1 MKKYYIGITIG
12 PIFDTVREA
21 STPAALWFASRMF
34 SEVTKLLCDKILKL
48 DGYLNI
54 EIHSPYYSEEIRT
67 DDGVGKFHDRVIV
80 SAESASEELA
90 KEKLMDDMNAV
101 IAQVKE
107 EITKVFPKK
116 IMNEDRK
123 QFFNQYLQIHA
134 IVLEECEVG
143 NENCVLV
150 LSPYLDCLELMKT
163 FPADNYQNPIRR
175 TFMGE
180 KENRNVYIKESAL
193 FQDIKAE
200 ENQFKSPSGSIW
212 SIEEIASCHGKTD
225 MAGKASKYYAVIHA
239 DGDGMGTFL
248 SGLGNDKISGFS
260 RACLKYA
267 EAAADEIAAYEG
279 MTIYAG
285 GDDLLFLAP
294 VVNAKGKNIFE
305 LCNEIRNLFAEILR
319 QETCL
324 AGAVNLPTISFGIAI
339 RYKKFPL
346 YEALEASRSLLYIA
360 KGLGGEKN
368 RMAIDVQKHSGQSAA
383 VAVSNRS
390 CDQMIQLF
398 KIGQEEQSA
407 ANMETVAQSLLTSL
421 HAYRPILQELSK
433 NVKSGQIQE
442 TQFLKSW
449 MNFFDNPDQKRYLA
463 YFEEMG
469 NAFYEYFLSKNS
481 EKHIDALV
489 WGAQNKDPELISFEA
504 LLRIKKFLNEKGD
517 EV

>member
-1 MKKYYIGITIG
+1 MKKHYIGITIG

-48 DGYLNI
+48 DGYSNI

-80 SAESASEELA
+80 SVESASEEQTC
-90 KEKLMDDMNAV
+90 ESLMDDVNAV

-107 EITKVFPKK
+107 EISNVFPQK

-123 QFFNQYLQIHA
+123 QFFSQYLQIHA
-134 IVLEECEVG
+134 IVLDECEVG

-150 LSPYLDCLELMKT
+150 LSQHLDCLELMKT
-163 FPADNYQNPIRR
+163 FPADNYQNPIRQ

-180 KENRNVYIKESAL
+180 KGNRNVYIKESPL
-193 FQDIKAE
+193 FQNIKKE
-200 ENQFKSPSGSIW
+200 ENQFKSPDGSIW

-225 MAGKASKYYAVIHA
+225 LDNKVSKYYTVIHA

-248 SGLGNDKISGFS
+248 SGLGNDKITEFS

-267 EAAADEIAAYEG
+267 EAAAKRIAAFGG

-294 VVNAKGKNIFE
+294 VVNESGVTIFE
-305 LCNEIRNLFAEILR
+305 LCNEIRKLFIEILQ
-319 QETCL
+319 QESCL
-324 AGAVNLPTISFGIAI
+324 AGAAKLPTISFGIAI

-346 YEALEASRSLLYIA
+346 YEALDVSRTLLYTA

-368 RMAIDVQKHSGQSAA
+368 RMAIDVQKHSGQSVA
-383 VAVSNRS
+383 VAVSNES
-390 CDQMIQLF
+390 CEQMIQLF
-398 KIGQEEQSA
+398 KIGQKLQNT
-407 ANMETVAQSLLTSL
+407 ANMEGVAKSLLTSL
-421 HAYRPILQELSK
+421 HTYRPIMQKLSK
-433 NVKSGQIQE
+433 NVKNGQIQMS
-442 TQFLKSW
+442 QFLNVW
-449 MNFFDNPDQKRYLA
+449 MNFFDSPDQKRYQT

-469 NAFYEYFLSKNS
+469 QAFYECFLNENS
-481 EKHIDALV
+481 EKHIDALIWDV
-489 WGAQNKDPELISFEA
+489 QNEDPELISFEA
-504 LLRIKKFLNEKGD
+504 LLRIKKFLNEKGE